1 MSDDELECM
10 ATMDADVFKVVQITG
25 LGESIARHLLEAAG
39 GSITAAVELHFETE
53 GSGMSS
59 APDSAPV
66 HVTPPDPEAGYQ
78 RWLAEEELEAA
89 SRRLNSHPV
98 TSFPEDPDTLSYM
111 MGVFGMKLLMHTAR
125 VCKGWRD
132 AARAKLSE
140 WSQLKYKQTVGIVGI
155 APGQYHSPRA
165 VCAMPFKYMR
175 DLPPEQ
181 QPDPEILVADT
192 KNCRVQVLICPHGQ
206 SPRPLTP
213 LTDLIPLPEDDP
225 ARADAPTLY
234 EVVGKPSPT
243 LRHVPKLCGPVA
255 VLQAGDAVFIVDNHK
270 VLKVRLCDSALLSRS
285 AELWRCSGPTDDW
298 HWNGGNPPPE
308 RPSML
313 SDTVLADGK
322 LFVAD
327 ATRDCVV
334 VLDACSLAWQ
344 TNVRVAPPHQSRGSR
359 RNAAAALA
367 EPTGLCAHGFEI
379 FVACKGSHC
388 VQVLSHSGELVNQIG
403 TKGSKPGE
411 FNEPVGCAL
420 LPARGAAAARLIVAE
435 KAGRRLQLLTLGGQ
449 PLQVVRLPAIG
460 GAPPSLRGIALTE
473 GREPTL
479 WVTDVTAHA
488 LRRFSVHVPCS

>member
-1 MSDDELECM
+1 MPRAQSYPSGRSSNTSRQLALWASHRVSTTRRGRCARCLSSTC
-10 ATMDADVFKVVQITG
+10 ATCPPSSSPIRRSSSPTLK
-25 LGESIARHLLEAAG
+25 
-39 GSITAAVELHFETE
+39 TAE
-53 GSGMSS
+53 
-59 APDSAPV
+59 
-66 HVTPPDPEAGYQ
+66 
-78 RWLAEEELEAA
+78 
-89 SRRLNSHPV
+89 SRRCAPAHPKR
-98 TSFPEDPDTLSYM
+98 SS
-111 MGVFGMKLLMHTAR
+111 R
-125 VCKGWRD
+125 C
-132 AARAKLSE
+132 
-140 WSQLKYKQTVGIVGI
+140 
-155 APGQYHSPRA
+155 HSPALLPLLLCILRLTRA
-165 VCAMPFKYMR
+165 ALSPTSCAHAH
-175 DLPPEQ
+175 
-181 QPDPEILVADT
+181 AD
-192 KNCRVQVLICPHGQ
+192 KHLHLHLHLHLHIQVLICPHGQ

-308 RPSML
+308 RPSTL

-359 RNAAAALA
+359 ALA